1 MNVSGI
7 MALDLVT
14 AWAGGWACRSAVWSI
29 RNSLALLP
37 GCRTSGNEISRQNLP
52 DSAGRA
58 GGDDR
63 MPEGRKRNS
72 ARQPDRKEAA
82 LRESRTLNPRP
93 QEVSDERFAG
103 GGFFDARD
111 MAQVKYEMVRKNRAG
126 EASVTAS
133 AAASGLSRQSFYQ
146 AAAALDAG
154 GLAGLVPGRPG
165 PKGGHKLTAEVIA
178 WIGERKAAGPGLSAA
193 DLAGAVE
200 QQFGIR
206 VHPRSVQRVLARSK
220 SSG

>member
-1 MNVSGI
+1 
-7 MALDLVT
+7 
-14 AWAGGWACRSAVWSI
+14 
-29 RNSLALLP
+29 
-37 GCRTSGNEISRQNLP
+37 
-52 DSAGRA
+52 
-58 GGDDR
+58 

-178 WIGERKAAGPGLSAA
+178 WIGERKAADPGLSAA